1 MINLKIISLEKIIF
15 NGTVQQVT
23 LPGSLG
29 TFTVLQKHAPL
40 MTPLMQGVI
49 EYVVVDQK
57 RLEHIY
63 GGIAEIR
70 DNNIS
75 ICLS

>member
-40 MTPLMQGVI
+40 MTPLMPGVI